1 MADEISNLYLDKED
15 DYFSQVRSEINDL
28 LPNYSEK
35 ILDIGC
41 GDGATLEWIKTSK
54 RCGKTYGI
62 EISESSY
69 LKAKKILDETL
80 NINIEKEKNFFMEK
94 KFDLILVLDVI
105 EHLLDPWKFLNLIKS
120 RLNEGGSIIISVP
133 NIRHYSILK
142 DLIFFGNWEYSQS
155 GILDRTHLR
164 FFTKKNLKKMFE
176 KEKLNIEMLKKYPID
191 YSGTAKMLNKISFNL
206 FSDFLT
212 QQYIFKLKNADIQ
225 IK

>member
-1 MADEISNLYLDKED
+1 MVDVVSNLYLDKED
-15 DYFSQVRSEINDL
+15 DYFSQVRSEIEDL
-28 LPNYSEK
+28 LPNYSKET
-35 ILDIGC
+35 LDIGC
-41 GDGATLEWIKTSK
+41 GDGATLEWIKASK
-54 RCGKTYGI
+54 RCEKTYGI

-105 EHLLDPWKFLNLIKS
+105 EHLIDPWKFLNLIKS

-164 FFTKKNLKKMFE
+164 FFTKKTLKKIFE

-191 YSGTAKMLNKISFNL
+191 YSGKAKILNKISFNL

-212 QQYIFKLKNADIQ
+212 QQYIFKLK
-225 IK
+225 KC

>member
-1 MADEISNLYLDKED
+1 MVDVVSNLYLDKEN
-15 DYFSQVRSEINDL
+15 DYFSQVRSEIEDL

-35 ILDIGC
+35 TLDIGC
-41 GDGATLEWIKTSK
+41 GDGATLEWVKATK
-54 RCGKTYGI
+54 RCEKTYGI

-80 NINIEKEKNFFMEK
+80 NINIEKEKNFFMKK

-105 EHLLDPWKFLNLIKS
+105 EHLIDPWKFLNLIKS

-142 DLIFFGNWEYSQS
+142 DLIFFGNWEYCQS

-164 FFTKKNLKKMFE
+164 FFTKKSLKKIFK

-191 YSGTAKMLNKISFNL
+191 YSGKAKILNKISFNL

-212 QQYIFKLKNADIQ
+212 QQYIFKLK
-225 IK
+225 KC

>member
-1 MADEISNLYLDKED
+1 MVDVVSNLYLDKED
-15 DYFSQVRSEINDL
+15 DYFSQVRSEIEDL
-28 LPNYSEK
+28 LPNYSEVT
-35 ILDIGC
+35 LDIGC
-41 GDGATLEWIKTSK
+41 GDGATLEWIKATK
-54 RCGKTYGI
+54 RCEKTYGI

-80 NINIEKEKNFFMEK
+80 NINIEKEKNFFMKK

-105 EHLLDPWKFLNLIKS
+105 EHLIDPWKFLNLIKS

-164 FFTKKNLKKMFE
+164 FFTKKNLKKIFK
-176 KEKLNIEMLKKYPID
+176 KEKLNIEILKKYPID
-191 YSGTAKMLNKISFNL
+191 YSGKAKILNKISFNL

-212 QQYIFKLKNADIQ
+212 QQYIFKLK
-225 IK
+225 KC

>member
-1 MADEISNLYLDKED
+1 MVDVVSNLYLDKED
-15 DYFSQVRSEINDL
+15 DYFSQVRSEIEDL
-28 LPNYSEK
+28 LPNYSEVT
-35 ILDIGC
+35 LDIGC
-41 GDGATLEWIKTSK
+41 GDGATLEWIKATK
-54 RCGKTYGI
+54 RCEKTYGI

-105 EHLLDPWKFLNLIKS
+105 EHLIDPWKFLNLIKS

-164 FFTKKNLKKMFE
+164 FFTKKNLKKIFK
-176 KEKLNIEMLKKYPID
+176 KEKLNIEILKKYPID
-191 YSGTAKMLNKISFNL
+191 YSGKAKILNKISFNL

-212 QQYIFKLKNADIQ
+212 QQYIFKLK
-225 IK
+225 KC

>member
-1 MADEISNLYLDKED
+1 MVDVVSNLYLDKED
-15 DYFSQVRSEINDL
+15 DYFSQVRSEIEDL
-28 LPNYSEK
+28 LPNYSKET
-35 ILDIGC
+35 LDIGC
-41 GDGATLEWIKTSK
+41 GDGATLEWIKAIK
-54 RCGKTYGI
+54 RCEKTYGI

-105 EHLLDPWKFLNLIKS
+105 EHLIDPWKFLNLIKS

-164 FFTKKNLKKMFE
+164 FFTKKTLKKIFE

-191 YSGTAKMLNKISFNL
+191 YSGKAKILNKISFNL

-212 QQYIFKLKNADIQ
+212 QQYIFKLK
-225 IK
+225 KC

>member
-1 MADEISNLYLDKED
+1 MVDVVSNLYLDKED
-15 DYFSQVRSEINDL
+15 DYFSQVRSEIEDL
-28 LPNYSEK
+28 LPNYSKET
-35 ILDIGC
+35 LDIGC
-41 GDGATLEWIKTSK
+41 GDGATLEWIKASK
-54 RCGKTYGI
+54 RCEKTYGI

-80 NINIEKEKNFFMEK
+80 NINIEKEKNFFMKK

-105 EHLLDPWKFLNLIKS
+105 EHLIDPWKFLNLIKS

-164 FFTKKNLKKMFE
+164 FFTKKTLKKIFE

-191 YSGTAKMLNKISFNL
+191 YSGKAKILNKISFNL

-212 QQYIFKLKNADIQ
+212 QQYIFKLK
-225 IK
+225 KC

>member
-1 MADEISNLYLDKED
+1 MVDVVSNLYLDKEN
-15 DYFSQVRSEINDL
+15 DYFSQVRSEIEDL
-28 LPNYSEK
+28 LPSYSEET
-35 ILDIGC
+35 LDIGC
-41 GDGATLEWIKTSK
+41 GDGATLEWVKATK
-54 RCGKTYGI
+54 RCEKTYGI

-80 NINIEKEKNFFMEK
+80 NINIEKEKNFFMKK

-105 EHLLDPWKFLNLIKS
+105 EHLIDPWKFLNLIKS

-142 DLIFFGNWEYSQS
+142 DLIFFGNWEYCQS

-164 FFTKKNLKKMFE
+164 FFTKKSLKKIFK

-191 YSGTAKMLNKISFNL
+191 YSGKAKILNKISFNL

-212 QQYIFKLKNADIQ
+212 QQYIFKLK
-225 IK
+225 KC

>member
-1 MADEISNLYLDKED
+1 MVDVVSNLYLDKED
-15 DYFSQVRSEINDL
+15 DYFSQVRSEIEDL
-28 LPNYSEK
+28 LPNYSKET
-35 ILDIGC
+35 LDIGC
-41 GDGATLEWIKTSK
+41 GDGATLEWIKATK
-54 RCGKTYGI
+54 RCEKTYGI

-69 LKAKKILDETL
+69 LKAKKILDKTL

-94 KFDLILVLDVI
+94 KFDLILVLDVV
-105 EHLLDPWKFLNLIKS
+105 EHLIDPWKFLNLIKS

-164 FFTKKNLKKMFE
+164 FFTKKTLKKIFE

-191 YSGTAKMLNKISFNL
+191 YSGKAKILNKISLNL

-212 QQYIFKLKNADIQ
+212 QQYIFK
-225 IK
+225 IKKC